1 MEKHHHMDGLLH
13 EDVRRDAKKVN
24 QTQKLKKKPATTK
37 KQTKDG
43 RFCFLISYA
52 ICLGIRHCHCPILE
66 EEEGLQ
72 EVAEELFSEL
82 VELSL
87 QEPERAMEY
96 HRQGD
101 EIRLGSDCCGLGSDF
116 LALKL
121 LGCDIKPLFCSEICP
136 DKIKMMTIMHAKFG
150 HSPLI
155 MGDIKDRQ
163 YDTMPTV
170 DLFVSGAPCPAFS
183 SVGRKK
189 ALSDKRGVVI
199 LHSLKYIVLKRPP
212 VALLE
217 NVTGLSH
224 KPNRPILDKI
234 ILVLKNAGYRV
245 SAEII
250 DTSDHGI
257 PHSRHRIYI
266 ASWTASAAD
275 ACCVLLYVAN
285 RTAYRNSNLTHLSLR

>member
-1 MEKHHHMDGLLH
+1 M
-13 EDVRRDAKKVN
+13 
-24 QTQKLKKKPATTK
+24 
-37 KQTKDG
+37 
-43 RFCFLISYA
+43 
-52 ICLGIRHCHCPILE
+52 E

-121 LGCDIKPLFCSEICP
+121 LGCDIKPRFCSEICP

-275 ACCVLLYVAN
+275 ACFVLLYVAN